1 MDAFQMI
8 ASRPWLMAS
17 SVASQFRRA
26 FSAFVYLHRRIISD
40 TYRKWRE
47 QIDPVFIKQLDKCVL
62 NETQSHKQIRVFVIN
77 LDR

>member
-17 SVASQFRRA
+17 SVVSQFRRA
-26 FSAFVYLHRRIISD
+26 FSAFVHLHRQVVAD
-40 TYRKWRE
+40 TYKKWRE
-47 QIDPVFIKQLDKCVL
+47 QIDPVFIKQLDKNIL
-62 NETQSHKQIRVFVIN
+62 NETQTCKLSRVFVIN